1 MTLMGAVD
9 HLRNSTQLPVWDD
22 LEAIMIEAK
31 HKIQEQMDPAV
42 FSQAWTAGADMSL
55 DKMVALAMEG

>member
-1 MTLMGAVD
+1 MGAVD

-22 LEAIMIEAK
+22 LEAIIVEAK
-31 HKIQEQMDPAV
+31 QKIQQQMDPAV
-42 FSQAWTAGADMSL
+42 FNQAWNAGAAMSL